1 MDNKNKNPNVPNLR
15 FPFYDKPWQITTIG
29 NCCRSLDYGLG
40 ASAIDYDGKHK
51 YIRITDID
59 EETNTFSNINITSP
73 SYYDEEHKVK
83 INDILFARTGASVG
97 KTYCYNPK
105 DGELYYAGF
114 LIAAHVKN
122 EFDPKFIFYNT
133 VTTRYKNWVKIMSA
147 RSGQPGINADEY
159 RSHTFYIP
167 IKDEQL
173 KISAFLSK
181 LDERILLQ
189 NKIIEDLIALRKS
202 IIERTFSL
210 VNSSWNKFTFN
221 DIFIERK
228 EMHIKDS
235 SVIHATLSKEGIFPK
250 TDRYDRDF
258 LVKDEDK
265 KYKVSYLNDICY
277 NPANLKFGV
286 ITRNNYGKCII
297 SPIYVTYEVKPNFNP
312 KFIELFVTRS
322 AFLKEIRKYEQ
333 GTVYERMAV
342 SSDDFLT
349 YTTRLPDVD
358 FQNEI
363 VSKIDLFDKKIT
375 QEKIYLELLKNQKN
389 YLLSNLFI

>member
-1 MDNKNKNPNVPNLR
+1 MPKQYLKVPNLR
-15 FPFYDKPWQITTIG
+15 FAFQ
-29 NCCRSLDYGLG
+29 
-40 ASAIDYDGKHK
+40 
-51 YIRITDID
+51 
-59 EETNTFSNINITSP
+59 EEWNNDVFQNI
-73 SYYDEEHKVK
+73 V
-83 INDILFARTGASVG
+83 INR
-97 KTYCYNPK
+97 KEKYNPTTSSNDFK
-105 DGELYYAGF
+105 CIELDSLSQNTGELLITYNSKDQKSIKSKFYLNDVLYGKLRPYLRKYYHPMFDGVCSSEIWVFSSKILDPLF
-114 LIAAHVKN
+114 LYQYIQTSNFN
-122 EFDPKFIFYNT
+122 ELANI
-133 VTTRYKNWVKIMSA
+133 S
-147 RSGQPGINADEY
+147 SGSKMPRADWAVISDSLIY
-159 RSHTFYIP
+159 YP
-167 IKDEQL
+167 NKDEMK
-173 KISAFLSK
+173 KIGYFLSL
-181 LDERILLQ
+181 LDQRIQTQ

>member
-15 FPFYDKPWQITTIG
+15 FKDFGNYKWNIDKIYNIAPLQRGFDLPEQNIIHGSVPVVYSNGIKNYHNQYKAKAPGIITG
-29 NCCRSLDYGLG
+29 RSG
-40 ASAIDYDGKHK
+40 
-51 YIRITDID
+51 T
-59 EETNTFSNINITSP
+59 
-73 SYYDEEHKVK
+73 
-83 INDILFARTGASVG
+83 VG
-97 KTYCYNPK
+97 KFTYIE
-105 DGELYYAGF
+105 DGYYWPHNTSLWVTDF
-114 LIAAHVKN
+114 KCN
-122 EFDPKFIFYNT
+122 YPKFIYFLFQY
-133 VTTRYKNWVKIMSA
+133 VKFENYSTG
-147 RSGQPGINADEY
+147 SGVPTLNRNDIHDKKVGVPKIEEQIKIA
-159 RSHTFYIP
+159 TF
-167 IKDEQL
+167 L
-173 KISAFLSK
+173 TKI
-181 LDERILLQ
+181 DERIELQ

-297 SPIYVTYEVKPNFNP
+297 SPIYVTYEVKPSFNP